1 MIKLLI
7 DSASDYTLQEA
18 NEKNIDFVP
27 LNVHF
32 EDKSFRDGI
41 DMEHDEFYEMLAN
54 SENFPKT
61 SQPSPETFL
70 EKFQVAKDN
79 GDELICILLSSGISG
94 TCQSAH
100 LAKNMVEY
108 DNIHI
113 IDSLTATHAVR
124 ILIDYA
130 YDLIQ
135 QGLGVNEIVEK
146 IDSLK
151 ERLNI
156 LISPDTLDYL
166 CKGGRVSKTAAA
178 IGNLANLKPI
188 ITVTPEG
195 TVDVIKKCV
204 GLNKTVRTIIDG
216 IKAAKPDENYA
227 LYPVY
232 AYKTDNIEKLEA
244 ALTKEG
250 IKFQDRK
257 EIGSTIGAHIGP
269 GAFGVIYVK
278 SE

>member
-1 MIKLLI
+1 MIRLLI
-7 DSASDYTLQEA
+7 DSASDYLLSEA
-18 NEKNIDFVP
+18 QEKNIDFVS

-32 EDKSFRDGI
+32 EDKSYRDGVDI
-41 DMEHDEFYEMLAN
+41 EFDEFYEMLAT
-54 SENFPKT
+54 SESFPKT

-113 IDSLTATHAVR
+113 IDSLTATNAVR
-124 ILIDYA
+124 IIVDYA

-146 IDSLK
+146 VESFK
-151 ERLNI
+151 TRLNI

>member
-1 MIKLLI
+1 MIRLLI
-7 DSASDYTLQEA
+7 DSASDYLLSEA
-18 NEKNIDFVP
+18 QEKNIDFVS

-32 EDKSFRDGI
+32 EDKSYRDGVDI
-41 DMEHDEFYEMLAN
+41 EFDEFYEMLAT
-54 SENFPKT
+54 SDSFPKT

-100 LAKNMVEY
+100 LAKDMVEY

-113 IDSLTATHAVR
+113 IDSLSATAGTR
-124 ILIDYA
+124 LLIDYA

-135 QGLGVNEIVEK
+135 QGLGVNEIIEKVE
-146 IDSLK
+146 SLK
-151 ERLNI
+151 SRISI

-232 AYKTDNIEKLEA
+232 AYKTDNIEKLEK
-244 ALTKEG
+244 ALEKEG

-269 GAFGVIYVK
+269 GAFGVIYIK

>member
-1 MIKLLI
+1 MIRLLI
-7 DSASDYTLQEA
+7 DSASDYLLSEA
-18 NEKNIDFVP
+18 QEKNIDFVS

-32 EDKSFRDGI
+32 EDKSYRDGVDI
-41 DMEHDEFYEMLAN
+41 EFDEFYEMLAT
-54 SENFPKT
+54 SESFPKT

-113 IDSLTATHAVR
+113 IDSLTATNAVR
-124 ILIDYA
+124 LIIDYA

-146 IDSLK
+146 VESFKTRINL
-151 ERLNI
+151 

>member
-1 MIKLLI
+1 MIRLLI
-7 DSASDYTLQEA
+7 DSASDYLLSEA
-18 NEKNIDFVP
+18 QEKNIDFVS

-32 EDKSFRDGI
+32 EDKSYRDGVDI
-41 DMEHDEFYEMLAN
+41 EFDEFYEMLAT
-54 SENFPKT
+54 SESFPKT

-113 IDSLTATHAVR
+113 IDSLTATNAVR
-124 ILIDYA
+124 LIIDYA

-135 QGLGVNEIVEK
+135 QGLSVNEIVEK
-146 IDSLK
+146 VESFKTRI
-151 ERLNI
+151 NI